1 MGQNGEVWE
10 LSTVSN
16 AAWRT
21 LVGALFLDVQDALS
35 RQEAEDTPT
44 NRRGLLRA
52 LIAAVEGLAW
62 LYREH
67 VKEIAETMGLL
78 SGSERSALA
87 ETSHFV
93 SDDGRISEQRRF
105 ISTTAMVRLTARIA
119 AKCAL
124 ADQPDFGVEGWVGLK
139 KTIGIRNRIT
149 HPKAEHDLAVS
160 TEDILQAKSA
170 FYWFAELMMS
180 EMARATDTLRSFADG
195 LWEVIQLLGA
205 GDEAALALYRRLQD
219 EEG

>member
-1 MGQNGEVWE
+1 MPD
-10 LSTVSN
+10 

-21 LVGALFLDVQDALS
+21 LVGALFLDVQDALD
-35 RQEAEDTPT
+35 RQQAADTPT

-78 SGSERSALA
+78 SDAERGALSEISY
-87 ETSHFV
+87 FV
-93 SDDGRISEQRRF
+93 GDDGRVSEQRRF
-105 ISTTAMVRLTARIA
+105 ISTTAMIRLTSRIA

-124 ADQPDFGVEGWVGLK
+124 ADQPDFGVEGWVSLK

-149 HPKAEHDLAVS
+149 HPKAEDDLSVS
-160 TEDILQAKSA
+160 SEDVQQAKSA
-170 FYWFAELMMS
+170 FYWFAELMVS
-180 EMARATDTLRSFADG
+180 EMARATDTLRGYVDG
-195 LWEVIQLLGA
+195 FREVLQLLKA

-219 EEG
+219 EEE